1 MFKPPEPANLDLNL
15 APMVDVMMCLIIFF
29 LLASKL
35 VQAENYDLELPW
47 AVAAEEVEQTELGNR
62 ITVNVVR
69 DGESLDDPA
78 QYIMVEWDAQTQEIV
93 QTPRSIEVIEQMM
106 KSRMAQALAEDVEL
120 RCVIRADEDCT
131 YADVEALLRAAG
143 AAKIQQI
150 VFAANKGE
158 TPVAGT
164 P

>member
-1 MFKPPEPANLDLNL
+1 MFKPPQPANMDLNL

-47 AVAAEEVEQTELGNR
+47 AVAAQEVEKTELGNR
-62 ITVNVVR
+62 ITINVVR
-69 DGESLDDPA
+69 DSDAIDDPP
-78 QYIMVEWDAQTQEIV
+78 QYIMVDWNAQTQEIV
-93 QTPRSIEVIEQMM
+93 QTPRPIEAIEKLMLVR
-106 KSRMAQALAEDVEL
+106 KSQENEESGEL

-131 YADVEALLRAAG
+131 YADVEALIRAAG

-150 VFAANKGE
+150 IFAANQGE
-158 TPVAGT
+158 TPPAET

>member
-1 MFKPPEPANLDLNL
+1 MFKPPQPANMDLNL

-29 LLASKL
+29 LLASQL
-35 VQAENYDLELPW
+35 VQAENYELELPW
-47 AVAAEEVEQTELGNR
+47 AVAAEEVEKTELGNR

-69 DGESLDDPA
+69 EGDSLDEPPL
-78 QYIMVEWDAQTQEIV
+78 YIMVDWDAQAQEIV
-93 QTPRSIEVIEQMM
+93 QTPRPIAAIERLM
-106 KSRMAQALAEDVEL
+106 KARMAQAISEESDL

-150 VFAANKGE
+150 VFSANQGEQPVE
-158 TPVAGT
+158 TP
-164 P
+164 